1 MMRGAWITGEN
12 DVFTHILIPT
22 DGSELAGK
30 AVTEGLALARAVGAK
45 VTFVTALE
53 PFHFLSADASQL
65 ETHKADYEASSRRF
79 AGKVLG
85 EAVEKAAEAGVP
97 AEVVEVWR
105 DDPHGAIIETA
116 KARGCDLIAMASHG
130 RRGVAALLLGS
141 QATKVLTHSKV
152 PVLIYR

>member
-1 MMRGAWITGEN
+1 M
-12 DVFTHILIPT
+12 FTHILIPT

-30 AVTEGLALARAVGAK
+30 AVGEGLGLAAAVGAK
-45 VTFVTALE
+45 VTFVIAME
-53 PFHFLSADASQL
+53 PFQFLSADASQL
-65 ETHKADYEASSRRF
+65 ETHKVEYENTCRQF
-79 AGKVLG
+79 AARVLG
-85 EAVEKAAEAGVP
+85 DARTRAAAVGVP
-97 AEVVEVWR
+97 SETVEVWR

-116 KARGCDLIAMASHG
+116 NERGCDLIAMASHG